1 MTNDLATL
9 ENINLDNLDETAL
22 MALTGQGNAP
32 ATGSNNGLSR
42 LSINYTDEDDEGNSL
57 KRALGNS
64 CSMVV
69 LFLQIN

>member
-57 KRALGNS
+57 EKGHLETHARWS
-64 CSMVV
+64 FC
-69 LFLQIN
+69 FCR

>member
-42 LSINYTDEDDEGNSL
+42 LSINYTDEDDEG
-57 KRALGNS
+57 KP
-64 CSMVV
+64 
-69 LFLQIN
+69 

>member
-42 LSINYTDEDDEGNSL
+42 LSINYTDEDDEGNTLEKGHLETHARWSFCFC
-57 KRALGNS
+57 R
-64 CSMVV
+64 
-69 LFLQIN
+69 